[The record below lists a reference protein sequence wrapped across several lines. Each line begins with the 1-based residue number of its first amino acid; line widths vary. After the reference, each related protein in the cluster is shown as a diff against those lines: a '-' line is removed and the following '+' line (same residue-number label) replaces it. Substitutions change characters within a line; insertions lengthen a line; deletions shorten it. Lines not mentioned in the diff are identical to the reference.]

1 MTTFNIEKNYRF
13 GINWGSISK
22 EKSQDLDLRVL
33 FFNEENKKALNDV
46 YFGHQ
51 NVPGVSFI
59 KDDKVGDIGFNDEYY
74 NEGVIINFD
83 KITTNVEKI
92 SFQVT
97 KESSD
102 IIKSDL
108 SHLSF
113 IVRDLETDEVVYAKD
128 LLKENVCLQDVLSL
142 SRSLG
147 WVI

>member
-13 GINWGSISK
+13 GINWGSKSK

-113 IVRDLETDEVVYAKD
+113 IVRDLETDEVVFAKD